1 MEAKQRQILE
11 LFGNQNTQFSI
22 PVYQRD
28 YNWEEKQCKTLL
40 KDIENIHK
48 NQSLTSH
55 FIGSIVYLHEGVY
68 CTGKKEFSIIDG
80 QQRLTT
86 ITLLLIALY
95 HRLDEFNDEN
105 KRDMIYKRY
114 LIDEYMESKDKLKL
128 MLPGNNF
135 NILKKIMHKEI
146 EFLNTIEKESNIY
159 KNYNLFYNNIDTID
173 KAYNLIQ
180 GINSLIYVDI
190 ALENGKDDPQRIFES
205 LNSTGLDLSQADLIR
220 NFILMDLDKE
230 TQNRIYEDYWILM
243 EDNCKTIEKN
253 KYVTKLSDFIRD
265 FLTFKFGKI
274 PVKSKVFE
282 EFKTRY
288 ENKSKIELEQE
299 INIIEKYSR
308 LYGNILN
315 PSKEQNKSIYEK
327 MIELAENEDLQE
339 IHKEQ
344 NKNISKHLRYLKIL
358 DYKVI
363 NPFLIGI
370 YMDYKENVISE
381 KVFIDILE
389 LLQSYLL
396 RRYIC
401 KEKTNELNSTFMNLY
416 YKIDKNNYYNSI
428 EIYLINQKFPNDKDL
443 KENLKINPIYK
454 EAPEKLMYIFER
466 IENEN
471 HNEKIDFNSTNITLE
486 HIFPQKP
493 NNKWKDAL
501 ISVEYE
507 KMETLKHTIAN
518 ITLTGSNSNLGNRS
532 FIEKRDLKEFGY
544 KDSKFLLNKWISEQ
558 NEWNTSKLDERLDI
572 IFEYI
577 INIWKKPYAEEDII
591 NIDDII
597 FYCKGKRGNARG
609 IKLDK
614 NNKFKVF
621 KDSKASKELFNRAEK
636 ENPKIVSDLLEQ
648 KVIIEESE
656 TYLFVKDYVF
666 NSPSEASRFILGTS
680 SNGWIDW
687 KTSEGKPLNE
697 FKDK

>member
-159 KNYNLFYNNIDTID
+159 KNYNLFYNNIDTVD

-220 NFILMDLDKE
+220 NFILMDLNKE
-230 TQNRIYEDYWILM
+230 AQNRIYEDCWILM

-299 INIIEKYSR
+299 INLIEKYSR

-315 PSKEQNKSIYEK
+315 PS
-327 MIELAENEDLQE
+327 
-339 IHKEQ
+339 KEQ

-363 NPFLIGI
+363 NPFLIGV
-370 YMDYKENVISE
+370 YMDYKESVISE

-428 EIYLINQKFPNDKDL
+428 EIYLINQKFPNDKEL

>member
-1 MEAKQRQILE
+1 
-11 LFGNQNTQFSI
+11 
-22 PVYQRD
+22 
-28 YNWEEKQCKTLL
+28 
-40 KDIENIHK
+40 
-48 NQSLTSH
+48 
-55 FIGSIVYLHEGVY
+55 
-68 CTGKKEFSIIDG
+68 
-80 QQRLTT
+80 
-86 ITLLLIALY
+86 
-95 HRLDEFNDEN
+95 
-105 KRDMIYKRY
+105 
-114 LIDEYMESKDKLKL
+114 
-128 MLPGNNF
+128 
-135 NILKKIMHKEI
+135 
-146 EFLNTIEKESNIY
+146 
-159 KNYNLFYNNIDTID
+159 
-173 KAYNLIQ
+173 
-180 GINSLIYVDI
+180 
-190 ALENGKDDPQRIFES
+190 
-205 LNSTGLDLSQADLIR
+205 
-220 NFILMDLDKE
+220 
-230 TQNRIYEDYWILM
+230 
-243 EDNCKTIEKN
+243 
-253 KYVTKLSDFIRD
+253 
-265 FLTFKFGKI
+265 
-274 PVKSKVFE
+274 
-282 EFKTRY
+282 
-288 ENKSKIELEQE
+288 
-299 INIIEKYSR
+299 
-308 LYGNILN
+308 
-315 PSKEQNKSIYEK
+315 
-327 MIELAENEDLQE
+327 
-339 IHKEQ
+339 
-344 NKNISKHLRYLKIL
+344 
-358 DYKVI
+358 
-363 NPFLIGI
+363 
-370 YMDYKENVISE
+370 MDYKESVISE

-428 EIYLINQKFPNDKDL
+428 EIYLINQKFPNDKEL

>member
-159 KNYNLFYNNIDTID
+159 KNYNLFYNNIDTVD

-220 NFILMDLDKE
+220 NFILMDLNKE
-230 TQNRIYEDYWILM
+230 AQNRIYEDCWILM

-299 INIIEKYSR
+299 INLIEKYSR

-315 PSKEQNKSIYEK
+315 PS
-327 MIELAENEDLQE
+327 
-339 IHKEQ
+339 KEQ

-363 NPFLIGI
+363 NPFLIGV
-370 YMDYKENVISE
+370 YMDYKESVISE

-493 NNKWKDAL
+493 NSKWKDSLVA
-501 ISVEYE
+501 VEYE

-577 INIWKKPYAEEDII
+577 INIWRKPYAEEDII

>member
-315 PSKEQNKSIYEK
+315 PS
-327 MIELAENEDLQE
+327 
-339 IHKEQ
+339 KEQ

>member
-159 KNYNLFYNNIDTID
+159 KNYNLFYNNIDTVD

-220 NFILMDLDKE
+220 NFILMDLNKE
-230 TQNRIYEDYWILM
+230 AQNRIYEDCWILM

-315 PSKEQNKSIYEK
+315 PSKEQNK
-327 MIELAENEDLQE
+327 
-339 IHKEQ
+339 
-344 NKNISKHLRYLKIL
+344 NISKHLRYLKIL

-363 NPFLIGI
+363 NPFLIGV
-370 YMDYKENVISE
+370 YMDYKESVISE

-428 EIYLINQKFPNDKDL
+428 EIYLINQKFPNDKEL

>member
-159 KNYNLFYNNIDTID
+159 KNYNLFYNNIDTVD

-220 NFILMDLDKE
+220 NFILMDLNKE
-230 TQNRIYEDYWILM
+230 AQNRIYEDCWILM

-315 PSKEQNKSIYEK
+315 PS
-327 MIELAENEDLQE
+327 
-339 IHKEQ
+339 KEQ

>member
-95 HRLDEFNDEN
+95 HGLDEFNDEN

-159 KNYNLFYNNIDTID
+159 KNYNLFYNNIDTVD

-220 NFILMDLDKE
+220 NFILMDLNKE
-230 TQNRIYEDYWILM
+230 AQNRIYEDCWILM

-299 INIIEKYSR
+299 INLIEKYSR

-315 PSKEQNKSIYEK
+315 PS
-327 MIELAENEDLQE
+327 
-339 IHKEQ
+339 KEQ

-363 NPFLIGI
+363 NPFLIGV
-370 YMDYKENVISE
+370 YMDYKESVISE

-428 EIYLINQKFPNDKDL
+428 EIYLINQKFPNDKEL